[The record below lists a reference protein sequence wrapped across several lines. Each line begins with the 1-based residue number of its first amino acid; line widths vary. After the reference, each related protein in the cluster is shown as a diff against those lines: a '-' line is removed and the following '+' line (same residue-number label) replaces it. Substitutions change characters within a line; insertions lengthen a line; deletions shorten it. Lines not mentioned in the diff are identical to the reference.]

1 MIHSLRKSRGFTL
14 VEMLVVAP
22 IVILAIGAFLTVII
36 SMTGEVIAS
45 RASNAL
51 SYNVQDAL
59 NRIEQDVKLSS
70 SFLSTNTV
78 ALSNT
83 TTYPGPNGTSQGY
96 NDDTTGFKNVGGTGG
111 APAIIMNMVATSAN
125 PLSATNSYIYL
136 KDKPDP
142 CATPQNNTPFTYNVV
157 YFIKGDTLWRRVIMP
172 INYTDTTTTV
182 CAVPF
187 QQPSCSPAYMAANAG
202 VTFCKTNDIKLVEGV
217 LANDFLVQYF
227 NGESTA
233 TTNTPASST
242 VATDANRNIA
252 LQSATTVSAT
262 INAKQSAGGRDVSRV
277 ATIRASRLDT
287 NASSVATVTADGI
300 PAAPT
305 VSSKISDPT
314 NVVFNWSKVPGAT
327 GYTMQYQE
335 NGGAWVSGV
344 TNQNLT
350 TFTVTNATH
359 KDVVNARVLAINGAG
374 SSAYGTKS
382 VTVPLWIP
390 MNFQNTWINYGGQ
403 FTSAAYTKTAAGMI
417 VLKGMVKSGSG
428 NIAQLPAG
436 YRPAAKVMFENSSV
450 SAGGRIDIRSDGNI
464 NMAVGGNGWTS
475 LDGISFM
482 PAGTTFTDVVFQN
495 GWLDYSPSSGDPSW
509 QNAGY
514 MTDSAGRVQ
523 ITGLIRNGTTTSNTP
538 MFTLPVGSRPLEY
551 LHVLNDVGNLP
562 THYGI
567 DSSGGVLAKGFG
579 NNYLSLQQAFFPAS
593 RATGATCTTQW
604 CAMALQN
611 SWVYYGAPFT
621 TPQYTKSSDG
631 VVMLKGLVRSGS
643 SATATV
649 ATLPVG
655 YCPAET
661 QLLAVSSNAVWAR
674 LDVIPQANDTCLL
687 VPAAGATTTWLS
699 LDSIRYMA
707 E

>member
-1 MIHSLRKSRGFTL
+1 MMRHLQKARGFTL

-96 NDDTTGFKNVGGTGG
+96 NDDTTVFKNVGGTSG

-125 PLSATNSYIYL
+125 PISANNSYIYL

-157 YFIKGDTLWRRVIMP
+157 YFIKNDTLWRRVIMP

-187 QQPSCSPAYMAANAG
+187 QQPSCSPTYMAANAG

-217 LANDFLVQYF
+217 LPTDFLVQYF

-242 VATDANRNIA
+242 VATDVDRNTA

-287 NASSVATVTADGI
+287 NASSIAVVTADGI
-300 PAAPT
+300 PAVPT
-305 VSSKISDPT
+305 VNSKISDPT
-314 NVVFNWSKVPGAT
+314 NVVFTWSKVAGAT

-350 TFTVTNATH
+350 TFTVTDATH

-382 VTVPLWIP
+382 VTVPLWTP
-390 MNFQNTWINYGGQ
+390 MNFQNTWANYS
-403 FTSAAYTKTAAGMI
+403 TPYSTAAYTKTAAGMI
-417 VLKGMVKSGSG
+417 VLKGLVKTGSG

-436 YRPAAKVMFENSSV
+436 YRPAATIMFENSTN
-450 SAGGRIDIRSDGNI
+450 SAGGRVDIRSDGNI
-464 NMAVGGNGWTS
+464 NMAVGNNAWFS

-482 PAGTTFTDVVFQN
+482 PSGTTFTGAVFQN
-495 GWLDYSPSSGDPSW
+495 GWLDYSPGSGDPSF

-523 ITGLIRNGTTTSNTP
+523 VTGLIRNGTTANGTV
-538 MFTLPVGSRPLEY
+538 MFTLPVGSRPPEY
-551 LHVLNDVGNLP
+551 MHVQNDVGNAP

-593 RATGATCTTQW
+593 RATGASCTTQW
-604 CAMALQN
+604 CALAMQN
-611 SWVYYGAPFT
+611 SWVHYGAPFT

-631 VVMLKGLVRSGS
+631 VVLLKGLVKSGT
-643 SATATV
+643 SATATI

-661 QLLAVSSNAVWAR
+661 LLLAVSSAGVWAR
-674 LDVIPQANDTCLL
+674 LDVIRQANGTCLL
-687 VPAAGATTTWLS
+687 VPGAGASTVWVS
-699 LDSIRYMA
+699 LDAIRFMA